1 MPEQNS
7 PAGAVWNGVS
17 QTTVATTESDS
28 LEQNQD
34 ARNVLICLAVFA
46 GEVLLAWP
54 FADLA
59 FGDDVAYS
67 HVAYMLSRTGHL
79 VFNSWEA
86 AMMLQQA
93 YWGALFIRLFGF
105 SFVCMRLSTIP
116 LALGAVLLCY
126 KLVRRAGLRPQNAL
140 FVTLLFAL
148 CPLYLP
154 LAVSFMTDVPAIF
167 FMFASFYSF
176 ARAEESA
183 GERGSY
189 GWLALGALLG
199 FIGGTGRQIVWL
211 VPVIVLP
218 YLAWVKRKHR
228 WLRLSA
234 EAAWVGVLAALN
246 YTTFWFNHQL
256 YAVFQPPVLGEI
268 KLAIKHP
275 LATVNIT
282 ARLCMMIVLL
292 VLPAAIPFL
301 VQSAVDTWRG
311 PRLRKIL
318 VATLLL
324 MVLAAIAIHPSL
336 ASLPWVSNTLDWQG
350 IHGDGPLPGRPI
362 VLIRPI
368 RAILAVAVYVAV
380 CLLAG
385 ELNKIGDLAKVVWPA
400 VRDANGKTFTLVA
413 MSLVSAVYFPLIV
426 VRASGFTIFDRYL
439 LPLLPCVS
447 TLLLLLCEAKNPA
460 DERMLRRAVRVS
472 WTLLI
477 VFGSYTILSTQDYW
491 SLARARVA
499 ATKKLETAKIPRS
512 EVDAGMEYNG
522 WTQLM
527 INGRL
532 NWWYVKNP
540 PGAYRP
546 GYGITP
552 DVVPAY
558 RLEYAPNPPETAP
571 SEFGSVSYFSLLP
584 PFHKQVSIDRVVIP
598 SKGIR

>member
-7 PAGAVWNGVS
+7 PAEAVWDGVS
-17 QTTVATTESDS
+17 RTTVTTINTDS
-28 LEQNQD
+28 TEQNQD
-34 ARNVLICLAVFA
+34 ARNVLICLAVFTA
-46 GEVLLAWP
+46 EVLLAWP

-67 HVAYMLSRTGHL
+67 HVAYILTRTGHL
-79 VFNSWEA
+79 IFNGWEA

-116 LALGAVLLCY
+116 LALGAVVLCY
-126 KLVRRAGLRPQNAL
+126 KLARRAGLRPQNAL

-167 FMFASFYSF
+167 FMFASFYAF
-176 ARAEESA
+176 ARAEESV
-183 GERGSY
+183 GEPGSY
-189 GWLALGALLG
+189 GWLALGAVTG

-218 YLAWVKRKHR
+218 YLAWVKREHR
-228 WLRLSA
+228 WFRLWA
-234 EAAWVGVLAALN
+234 EAAWVGVLAGLN

-256 YAVFQPPVLGEI
+256 YTVFQPSVLSEL

-275 LATVNIT
+275 FATVNIT
-282 ARLCMMIVLL
+282 ARLYMMLVLL
-292 VLPAAIPFL
+292 VLPAAIPL
-301 VQSAVDTWRG
+301 LLQSSVETWRG
-311 PRLRKIL
+311 PRLRKII

-324 MVLAAIAIHPSL
+324 VVLAAIAIHPSL
-336 ASLPWVSNTLDWQG
+336 ASLPWVSNTLDWEG

-362 VLIRPI
+362 VLTRPI
-368 RAILAVAVYVAV
+368 RAVLAVAVYVAV
-380 CLLAG
+380 CILAG
-385 ELNKIGDLAKVVWPA
+385 ELNKIGELAKRAWPV
-400 VRDANGKTFTLVA
+400 VRDAKEGTFTLAA
-413 MSLVSAVYFPLIV
+413 MSLVSAAYFFLVI
-426 VRASGFTIFDRYL
+426 VRASEFTVFDRYL
-439 LPLLPCVS
+439 LPLLPCAA
-447 TLLLLLCEAKNPA
+447 TLLLLPSQAKSLSGQ
-460 DERMLRRAVRVS
+460 RMLRRAMRAS

-477 VFGSYTILSTQDYW
+477 VFGAYAILSTQDYW
-491 SLARARVA
+491 SLARARVE
-499 ATKKLETAKIPRS
+499 ATRRLESAKIPRS
-512 EVDAGMEYNG
+512 GVDAGMEYNG
-522 WTQLM
+522 WTQLL

-552 DVVPAY
+552 DVVPLY
-558 RLEYAPNPPETAP
+558 RLEYAPNPPETVP
-571 SEFGSVSYFSLLP
+571 SEFGSVPYFSLLP
-584 PFHKQVSIDRVVIP
+584 PFHKQVSIDRVVVA
-598 SKGIR
+598 SKGDR